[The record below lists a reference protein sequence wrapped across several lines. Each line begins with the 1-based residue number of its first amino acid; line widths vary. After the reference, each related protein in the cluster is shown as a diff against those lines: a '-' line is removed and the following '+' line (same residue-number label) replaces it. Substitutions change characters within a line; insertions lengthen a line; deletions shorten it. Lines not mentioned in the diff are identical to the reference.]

1 MKTNRILALILIIA
15 TLFSALQTV
24 TVSAT
29 EQSDVITVIAGSDFQ
44 NPSGNTAGKAT
55 ITKILSS
62 MAKDGITKADGFLFC
77 GGEDI
82 DPKYYGEEKSRLLG
96 NICSVRDEY
105 EEKMFAAAYKTGK
118 PILGICRGMQVI
130 NVFLGGSLHQHV
142 DGHKQAE
149 SRDAR
154 THTVELC
161 ESGVLRKILGES
173 AIAVNS
179 FHHQIVKRL
188 AADLICNATSTN
200 DGYIEAFHHKEHP
213 FLLGVQW
220 HPECYF
226 ELSETSSKI
235 FDEFIKA
242 CGK

>member
-1 MKTNRILALILIIA
+1 MQRPRIALFA
-15 TLFSALQTV
+15 SV
-24 TVSAT
+24 T
-29 EQSDVITVIAGSDFQ
+29 ESDCASLNQGYLRAIWK
-44 NPSGNTAGKAT
+44 SGGDPCVMFHDVDKEY
-55 ITKILSS
+55 IKEVCEHF
-62 MAKDGITKADGFLFC
+62 DGFLFC

-235 FDEFIKA
+235 FNEFIKA

>member
-1 MKTNRILALILIIA
+1 MQRPRIALFA
-15 TLFSALQTV
+15 SV
-24 TVSAT
+24 T
-29 EQSDVITVIAGSDFQ
+29 ESDCASLNQGYLRAIWK
-44 NPSGNTAGKAT
+44 SGGDPCVMFHDVDNEY
-55 ITKILSS
+55 I
-62 MAKDGITKADGFLFC
+62 KDVCEHFDGFLFC

-96 NICSVRDEY
+96 NICSARDEY
-105 EEKMFAAAYKTGK
+105 EEKMFSAAYKTGK

>member
-1 MKTNRILALILIIA
+1 M
-15 TLFSALQTV
+15 FH
-24 TVSAT
+24 
-29 EQSDVITVIAGSDFQ
+29 DVNNEYIKEVCEHF
-44 NPSGNTAGKAT
+44 
-55 ITKILSS
+55 
-62 MAKDGITKADGFLFC
+62 DGFLFC
-77 GGEDI
+77 GGEDL

-105 EEKMFAAAYKTGK
+105 EEKMFSAAYKTGK
-118 PILGICRGMQVI
+118 PILGICRGMQII
-130 NVFLGGSLHQHV
+130 NVFLGGSLHQHI

-235 FDEFIKA
+235 FNEFIKA